1 MPRKEKAD
9 RKAAMPGTFGRLL
22 YDTRRQHGK
31 TIADMAAASDLSPS
45 YLTCI
50 EQGKRS
56 PIPDKVPAMATA
68 YGIVP
73 SDACWS
79 WILTF
84 APKMMRHLLVD
95 SPFLKTYRQSR
106 MDEAW
111 EWAETEARM
120 EYIRSLADGKTR
132 AECDANFEKAMRI
145 TLVELRGLQ
154 FPEISGRIEK
164 EYLEDKNDAGYI
176 GRIEKEYLE
185 DKEDKN
191 DAGNTGNDDD
201 RRP

>member
-9 RKAAMPGTFGRLL
+9 RGAAMPGTFGRLL
-22 YDTRRQHGK
+22 YDARRRQGM

-56 PIPDKVPAMATA
+56 PIPDKVPAMAIA

-73 SDACWS
+73 PDACWS

-84 APKMMRHLLVD
+84 APKMMRHLLED
-95 SPFLKTYRQSR
+95 SPFLRAYQQTRR
-106 MDEAW
+106 DDVLA
-111 EWAETEARM
+111 WAEKEARM
-120 EYIRSLADGKTR
+120 EYERSLADGKTR
-132 AECDANFEKAMRI
+132 AECDANSETVRRF
-145 TLVELRGLQ
+145 TSVGPRGPQ
-154 FPEISGRIEK
+154 PEIPRRIHE
-164 EYLEDKNDAGYI
+164 EYLEDKSDAG
-176 GRIEKEYLE
+176 
-185 DKEDKN
+185 D
-191 DAGNTGNDDD
+191 TGNDDD